1 MFFHSIFVS
10 DEFHGNSNGQCS
22 MKNAKLAEAIIRW
35 YNSIRVPAWDRLTM
49 SAWHRM
55 RAAIENERREINQM
69 DKGTRERGRVIY
81 IRTKNGRGTETCF
94 NIFFEKKKKR
104 KSLKNVAR
112 SDRITMQRY
121 YISNY
126 NKDICLVVETTCNNF

>member
-1 MFFHSIFVS
+1 MNIAINLMDMFFHSIFVS

-35 YNSIRVPAWDRLTM
+35 YNSIRVSAWDRLTM

-69 DKGTRERGRVIY
+69 DKGMKERGRVLYIY
-81 IRTKNGRGTETCF
+81 IYSYNERRTETKVVL
-94 NIFFEKKKKR
+94 IFFWKKKK
-104 KSLKNVAR
+104 SLKRWFAR
-112 SDRITMQRY
+112 FDRITM
-121 YISNY
+121 
-126 NKDICLVVETTCNNF
+126 

>member
-35 YNSIRVPAWDRLTM
+35 YNSIRVSAWDRLTM

-69 DKGTRERGRVIY
+69 DKGMKERGRVIY
-81 IRTKNGRGTETCF
+81 IYICIYNLSNIYIYIIVQRTKNGNQSCF
-94 NIFFEKKKKR
+94 NININIFLEKKKKF
-104 KSLKNVAR
+104 KK
-112 SDRITMQRY
+112 T
-121 YISNY
+121 
-126 NKDICLVVETTCNNF
+126 IC